1 MDAEQQ
7 LTAQRAEIERLSLQ
21 LVALQAANKDKSKLA
36 PPTPFEGRVNSN
48 VLTWLLTMEAYLLG
62 CNTPPERWPVVASTY
77 LKGAGLD
84 WYHAWIVG
92 RNGAPTTTW
101 LDFKAAIC
109 QRFRPVDSN
118 RIGRTQLMELRMRA
132 SDRGRGIL
140 QYVDRFNQLVNQ
152 VTDITENEK
161 FMYFNQGLTPELQRL
176 LIPLTDIN
184 NVSQA
189 ISMVIRYE
197 MLANPRPSQE
207 YGSRPYQYQRAPASG
222 QSAWNSR
229 NSGDSSTS
237 GTPMELGS
245 LSSESPAEE
254 EPNEQ
259 LHAMRNER
267 LTPDQMEQHK
277 RLGLCFRCHQQGHVS
292 RQCPKGAARK

>member
-1 MDAEQQ
+1 MNAEQQ
-7 LTAQRAEIERLSLQ
+7 LIAQQAEIERLSQQ
-21 LVALQAANKDKSKLA
+21 LVLLQAATKDKSKLA

-48 VLTWLLTMEAYLLG
+48 VLTWLLTVEAYLHG
-62 CNTPPERWPVVASTY
+62 CNTPRERWPVVASTY
-77 LKGAGLD
+77 LKGSGLD
-84 WYHAWIVG
+84 WYHAWIVA
-92 RNGAPTTTW
+92 RNGAPTAW
-101 LDFKAAIC
+101 EDFKAAIC

-161 FMYFNQGLTPELQRL
+161 FTYFNQGLTPELQRL
-176 LIPLTDIN
+176 LIPLTDVN
-184 NVSQA
+184 NVTQA

-197 MLANPRPSQE
+197 MLATPRAPQE
-207 YGSRPYQYQRAPASG
+207 YGTRPYQYQRASTAG
-222 QSAWNSR
+222 QSAWTSR
-229 NSGDSSTS
+229 NSGDNSTAV
-237 GTPMELGS
+237 TPMELGS

-267 LTPDQMEQHK
+267 LTPEQMEQHR

>member
-7 LTAQRAEIERLSLQ
+7 LTAQRAEIERLSQQ
-21 LVALQAANKDKSKLA
+21 LVALQAATKDKSKLA
-36 PPTPFEGRVNSN
+36 PPTAFEGRVNSN
-48 VLTWLLTMEAYLLG
+48 VLTWLLTVEAYLVG

-92 RNGAPTTTW
+92 RNGAPSTW
-101 LDFKAAIC
+101 LEFKAAIC

-118 RIGRTQLMELRMRA
+118 RIGRSQLMELRMRA

-152 VTDITENEK
+152 VTDITEYEK
-161 FMYFNQGLTPELQRL
+161 FTYFNQGLTPELQRL
-176 LIPLTDIN
+176 LIPLTDVN
-184 NVSQA
+184 NVAQA

-197 MLANPRPSQE
+197 MLANPRTSQE

-229 NSGDSSTS
+229 SSGDSSTS
-237 GTPMELGS
+237 GTPMALGS
-245 LSSESPAEE
+245 LSSESPEE
-254 EPNEQ
+254 DEPNEQ

-267 LTPDQMEQHK
+267 LTPQQMEQHR

-292 RQCPKGAARK
+292 RQCPARK